1 MNNISSI
8 TNYAA
13 SNSSYINSTVKTE
26 KTDDTKQTTESNS
39 KTDTDYSAIVSQMKA
54 DSEARSTQLMNY
66 VKEMLGQQGAAIG
79 TADDMWKFLASG
91 EFTVSAAAKAQAQEL
106 ISENG
111 YYGVEQTSDRIV
123 EFAKALSG
131 GDSAYAEKLL
141 DAFKKGFNE
150 ATKAWGKELPDISQK
165 TYDAVVEKFNK
176 WMDEGSTSNS
186 ASPVDYYA

>member
-54 DSEARSTQLMNY
+54 DSEARSNQLMNY